1 MTSAGQAAAQRL
13 VVGLL
18 AVCLVAVALP
28 AGRAGEDGARRPVVA
43 SAGSPEGAE
52 EVAGDA
58 GGGAG
63 HDARRESSGE
73 PDGMGAGD
81 GAPGGLSMDAP
92 VTPEAPSGPEL
103 PVCSYDDRPTRYPD
117 LAQWATTLLDPALM
131 LSADYRPDDL
141 VQVASAGVD
150 GWGEVRALMVD
161 DLRAMDEAARAAGA
175 AFAIQSAFR
184 DYATQADIFQAWV
197 ATIGEAGALS
207 ESARPGHS
215 EHQLGTALD
224 LRSAESQT
232 PAWEYADWG
241 ETPTGAWLREN
252 SWQYGFVLSY
262 PAGQSAVTCYD
273 YEPWHVRYVGR
284 EVAGQ
289 IHDSGVTPREHLWR
303 TSESSS

>member
-13 VVGLL
+13 VAGLF

-28 AGRAGEDGARRPVVA
+28 AGRAGEDGARRPVA
-43 SAGSPEGAE
+43 SAGALEGAGE
-52 EVAGDA
+52 A
-58 GGGAG
+58 GGNLGDGADPDG
-63 HDARRESSGE
+63 RQDASGE
-73 PDGMGAGD
+73 ADDTRAGD
-81 GAPGGLSMDAP
+81 GAPGGLSMEAP
-92 VTPEAPSGPEL
+92 ISPEPPSGPEV
-103 PVCSYDDRPTRYPD
+103 PVCTYEDRPTRYAD
-117 LAQWATTLLDPALM
+117 LTQWAMTLLDPALM
-131 LSADYRPDDL
+131 LGADYRPDDL

-161 DLRAMDEAARAAGA
+161 DLRAMDEAARSAGA

-197 ATIGEAGALS
+197 ATIGEANALS

-273 YEPWHVRYVGR
+273 YEPWHLRYVGR

-289 IHDSGVTPREHLWR
+289 IHASGLTPREHLWR

>member
-28 AGRAGEDGARRPVVA
+28 SGRAREDGARRPVA
-43 SAGSPEGAE
+43 SARAQEGADK
-52 EVAGDA
+52 VGGDL
-58 GGGAG
+58 GGAADPDG
-63 HDARRESSGE
+63 RRDASGE
-73 PDGMGAGD
+73 PGDTGAGD
-81 GAPGGLSMDAP
+81 GAPGGLSMLAP
-92 VTPEAPSGPEL
+92 TSPEVPSGPDL
-103 PVCSYDDRPTRYPD
+103 PSCTYEDRPTRYAD

-207 ESARPGHS
+207 ESARAGHS

-224 LRSAESQT
+224 LRSAESQI

-241 ETPTGAWLREN
+241 GTPTGAWLREN

-273 YEPWHVRYVGR
+273 YEPWHFRYVGR

-289 IHDSGVTPREHLWR
+289 IHASGLTPREHLWR
-303 TSESSS
+303 TSESVP